1 MPWADEWGAVIGI
14 EEGDAGESGD
24 VVHDAAGGVRGVVE
38 SVQRAGGHCCGDADC
53 ESAGDAVGGADRVL
67 REHAGD
73 AGEIAWGDELPG
85 VVGGGEEDS
94 ARGIPAS
101 GRAVRA
107 TGGGTGSS
115 AESEYDA
122 GIPSVVCV
130 AERAA

>member
-14 EEGDAGESGD
+14 EAGDERESGD
-24 VVHDAAGGVRGVVE
+24 VVHDAAGGIRGVVGA
-38 SVQRAGGHCCGDADC
+38 VQRAGGHCSGDADC

-85 VVGGGEEDS
+85 VVGGGEEDG

-101 GRAVRA
+101 GRAVR
-107 TGGGTGSS
+107 TIGGGTGSS
-115 AESEYDA
+115 AKLECNADL
-122 GIPSVVCV
+122 
-130 AERAA
+130 